1 MATARALAANDR
13 TLWWVRTP
21 DDGSFGGFCRLHH
34 HERPVLFVVLY
45 QLSEGRQRR
54 DADAAVLV
62 ASHARARASV
72 VPVCLLAAAG
82 RIRSDDFGRRRSP
95 NRRLAGEQSSRRFLV
110 AMVIL
115 LAGRLFSGRR

>member
-13 TLWWVRTP
+13 TLWWARTS
-21 DDGSFGGFCRLHH
+21 DDGSFGGLCRLHH
-34 HERPVLFVVLY
+34 RERPVLFVVLY

-62 ASHARARASV
+62 TSDARARASV
-72 VPVCLLAAAG
+72 VPVFLLAAAG

-95 NRRLAGEQSSRRFLV
+95 NRRLAGEQTAVQFLF
-110 AMVIL
+110 AMGICP
-115 LAGRLFSGRR
+115 AGRLFPGCL